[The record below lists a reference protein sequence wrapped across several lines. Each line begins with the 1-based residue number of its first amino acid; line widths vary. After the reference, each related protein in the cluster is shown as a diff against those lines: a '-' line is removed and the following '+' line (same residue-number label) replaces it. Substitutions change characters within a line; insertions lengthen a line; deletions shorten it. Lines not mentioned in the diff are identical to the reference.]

1 MFYRCTANLSDLAVG
16 TKTGVKVN
24 RYDDANNFLPV
35 LQGEVIDEERHA
47 PTWQH
52 LANVAMSGRGLA
64 SRAQQSD
71 TAITHSTAFLIAS
84 APVVGSLGLVTSGLC
99 LMGWL
104 VAGGPAVLW
113 VSVELLLL
121 GASAFVALGKQRRAG
136 LEHTPAG
143 VERHDISERA
153 KVAMHVVDRHCEM
166 VERLKGVRK

>member
-1 MFYRCTANLSDLAVG
+1 M
-16 TKTGVKVN
+16 N
-24 RYDDANNFLPV
+24 RYDNQNNYLPAP
-35 LQGEVIDEERHA
+35 LTGEVIDEERHDLTPA
-47 PTWQH
+47 QAQALAGGQH
-52 LANVAMSGRGLA
+52 LANVAMSGRGVN

-113 VSVELLLL
+113 VSVELLIL

-136 LEHTPAG
+136 LDHTPAG
-143 VERHDISERA
+143 VERHDITERSR
-153 KVAMHVVDRHCEM
+153 VAMFAIDRNCEM

>member
-1 MFYRCTANLSDLAVG
+1 M
-16 TKTGVKVN
+16 N
-24 RYDDANNFLPV
+24 RYDNQNNYLPAP
-35 LQGEVIDEERHA
+35 LTGEVIDEERHDLTPA
-47 PTWQH
+47 QAQALAGGQH
-52 LANVAMSGRGLA
+52 LADLAMSGRGVN
-64 SRAQQSD
+64 SRALQNDS
-71 TAITHSTAFLIAS
+71 AITHSTAFLIAS

-113 VSVELLLL
+113 VSVELLIL

-136 LEHTPAG
+136 LDHTPAG

-153 KVAMHVVDRHCEM
+153 RVAMHVVDRHCEM

>member
-1 MFYRCTANLSDLAVG
+1 MPALTGEIVDEPSNDITPAQAQALAG
-16 TKTGVKVN
+16 G
-24 RYDDANNFLPV
+24 
-35 LQGEVIDEERHA
+35 
-47 PTWQH
+47 QH
-52 LANVAMSGRGLA
+52 LANLAMSGRGVN

-84 APVVGSLGLVTSGLC
+84 APVVGSLALVTSGLV
-99 LMGWL
+99 LLGWL

-113 VSVELLLL
+113 IGIDVLLL

-136 LEHTPAG
+136 LDHTPAG

-153 KVAMHVVDRHCEM
+153 RVAMFVVDRNCEM